1 MGCKK
6 SDDDNPAGSSNTNPV
21 MTMKQYKRWLAGLGA
36 ALTVGAIA
44 LPQVNAVELADGSIA
59 FVQPPSLAYSGTTQ
73 NQAAASQ
80 VTYYF
85 TIQVPDAAGEPLQK
99 LSIAQQDGRTSLRR
113 VRYDLEDTEAFV
125 GTRRD
130 RGEALPVSAT
140 YDDENQ
146 VLDVTFNPPVP
157 PGTVV
162 TLAARPDRNP
172 RADGVYLF
180 GVTAFPQGETVR
192 EQFLGYARFHI
203 YSNGD
208 SIPINNFWR

>member
-1 MGCKK
+1 M
-6 SDDDNPAGSSNTNPV
+6 
-21 MTMKQYKRWLAGLGA
+21 MMKHYKQRMAGLA
-36 ALTVGAIA
+36 AVVAVGALA

-73 NQAAASQ
+73 NQASASQ

-85 TIQVPDAAGEPLQK
+85 TVQVPDTAGEPLQR
-99 LSIAQQDGRTSLRR
+99 LSIAQQDGRTNLRR

-140 YDDENQ
+140 YDDETQ
-146 VLDVTFNPPVP
+146 VLDVTFDPPVS

-162 TLAARPDRNP
+162 TLAVRPDRNP

-180 GVTAFPQGETVR
+180 GVTASPQGETVR
-192 EQFLGYARFHI
+192 EQFLGYGRFHI
-203 YSNGD
+203 YRNNS
-208 SIPINNFWR
+208 PMLINRW